1 MNTMSFIKLVL
12 FLFFINAGC
21 EKSKDVSTDA
31 LEKSTIPPSIR
42 DRDFREDMRSFVIG
56 LSEHAKEQNPDFSII
71 PQNGIELV
79 TKSGTADGAPS
90 KKYLEAIDANGQE
103 NLFYGYKRDNVATKP
118 DVTEY
123 NIDLLKVS
131 QEFGNSIFVIDYC
144 SSEAKIKDAYTQNYN
159 LGFIPFV
166 ATQRD
171 LTLIPPVPTKLNKL
185 TSRDVS
191 SLDDAEN
198 FLFILNYE
206 DYNTKNELLN
216 EIGDSNY
223 DVVFLDM
230 FFSDGTPFS
239 KLDIEK
245 LKTKP
250 GGGQR
255 LVICYMS
262 IGEAEDYRYYW
273 DNDWDKNE
281 PVWLDEEN
289 KNWKGNFKV
298 RYWEEEWQNIIYGN
312 EDAYLD
318 KILSTGFDGVY
329 LDIIDAF
336 EYFENYDE

>member
-1 MNTMSFIKLVL
+1 MSFIKLVL

-21 EKSKDVSTDA
+21 EKSKDVRTNEV
-31 LEKSTIPPSIR
+31 EKSTTHIGN
-42 DRDFREDMRSFVIG
+42 RDFREDMRSFVIG

-79 TKSGTADGAPS
+79 TKSGRASGKPS
-90 KKYLEAIDANGQE
+90 KKYLEAIDGNGQE
-103 NLFYGYKRDNVATKP
+103 NLFYGYKRDNIATKP
-118 DVTEY
+118 EVTDY
-123 NIDLLKVS
+123 NVDLLKVS
-131 QEFGNSIFVIDYC
+131 QEYGNSIFVIDYC
-144 SSEAKIKDAYTQNYN
+144 SSEDKIEDAYAQNYN

-166 ATQRD
+166 ATERD

-191 SLDDAEN
+191 SLNDAEN

-216 EIGDSNY
+216 EIGNSNY
-223 DVVFLDM
+223 DAVFLDM
-230 FFSDGTPFS
+230 FFNDGTSFS

-245 LKTKP
+245 LKKKP

-255 LVICYMS
+255 LVMCYMS

-281 PVWLDEEN
+281 PVWLDKEN

-298 RYWEEEWQNIIYGN
+298 RYWEQEWQNIIYGN